1 MHFYRNQPHLPTSVN
16 CFNRILITL
25 SALATCALC
34 GAAHPVEE
42 MPDSVAACDSI
53 PADSVVK
60 PKGLIAKIIDYFGKS
75 NRDTSNRKFDM
86 SIIGGPHY
94 SSDTKF
100 GIGLVAAGF
109 YRTNR
114 TDTVTQ
120 PSNLSL
126 YTDVTTSGFYMFGL
140 RGDHIFNNDARR
152 INYNVYFYSFPR
164 KFWGIGYGHG
174 INMDNASKYK
184 ELYFDASVDFLWRLQ
199 KSLYVGPAIQYAYVN
214 ARHRERP
221 ELWEGD
227 PRHLSTIG
235 LGFRA
240 QYDTR
245 DNFTAP
251 QRGVLLQLEQRF
263 CPAFLGNTYAFSY
276 TDVRLCGYQSLW
288 RDAVGAA
295 RFHGRLAYGTVPWD
309 MLSTFGGSNS
319 MRGYYEGR
327 FRDKGEMDLTFE
339 LRQHIWRRNG
349 IVVWFG
355 AGTVFPELS
364 KIQFRQILPNCGI
377 GYRWEFKKLTNVRL
391 DFGLA
396 KGETAFIF
404 SINEAF

>member
-1 MHFYRNQPHLPTSVN
+1 MNSL
-16 CFNRILITL
+16 NRIIIVLTSL
-25 SALATCALC
+25 TAFAFSAGARPAEETADSIALC
-34 GAAHPVEE
+34 
-42 MPDSVAACDSI
+42 DSV
-53 PADSVVK
+53 PADSVAK
-60 PKGLIAKIIDYFGKS
+60 SKGLIAKIIDYFGKS

-109 YRTNR
+109 YRT
-114 TDTVTQ
+114 TKSDTITQ

-126 YTDVTTSGFYMFGL
+126 YSDVTTSGFYMLGL

-164 KFWGIGYGHG
+164 KFWGIGYKQG
-174 INMDNASKYK
+174 IDMDNASNYK
-184 ELYFDASVDFLWRLQ
+184 ELYFDASVDFLWRVR
-199 KSLYVGPAIQYAYVN
+199 KNLYLGPAVQYAYVN
-214 ARHRERP
+214 ARHRARP
-221 ELWEGD
+221 ELWNGQ
-227 PRHLSTIG
+227 PRHLSTFGI
-235 LGFRA
+235 GFRG

-251 QRGVLLQLEQRF
+251 QRGVLFQLEQRF

-276 TDVRLCGYQSLW
+276 TDLRLCGYQHLW

-349 IVVWFG
+349 IVLWFG
-355 AGTVFPELS
+355 AGTVFPKLS
-364 KIQFRQILPNCGI
+364 KIQFRHILPNCGI